1 MRDPTYRRV
10 GRVLDVV
17 VSGVLLVSLSPVL
30 LVTAVAVR
38 LDSPGPALFRQER
51 IGLGGRPFTMLKF
64 RTMTDGADEGVHR
77 ALVLDLLRETAG
89 CEAASAVP
97 VYKVAHDARVTR
109 LGRVLRASSIDELP
123 QLLNVLR
130 GEMALVGPRP
140 DVPYAVEA
148 YKPWQRRR
156 LDVKPG
162 ITGLWQV
169 SGRAHL
175 SPARMLELD
184 VYYVDHRSLG
194 MDLRI
199 LARTLPAVLR
209 RVGSC

>member
-10 GRVLDVV
+10 SRVVDVV
-17 VSGVLLVSLSPVL
+17 VSGMLLVSLSPVL

-64 RTMTDGADEGVHR
+64 RTMTDGADESVHR

-89 CEAASAVP
+89 CEVASAVP